1 MNKQMEKDNRRGG
14 IGALE
19 VIQLILIALKIF
31 RLIKLSWLA
40 VLTPTWISIGLV
52 TILVITYFLL

>member
-1 MNKQMEKDNRRGG
+1 MEKDNRRGG
-14 IGALE
+14 VGALQ
-19 VIQLILIALKIF
+19 VIQLVLVVLKVF

-40 VLTPTWISIGLV
+40 VLMPTWISIGLV